1 MLSCFLEIWEP
12 DECHPPQSGRP
23 MGKCVRT
30 KHGPLANGYRVSWR
44 ASAARRHARVTALRL
59 CLGTSIPRSLALNPL
74 NPLRTDSDAMAA
86 IARPNLRN
94 ALEVLRAFLVL
105 GLTSFGGPV
114 AHIGYFRREFVERRR
129 WLDDAS
135 FGDLVGLCQF
145 LPGPASSQVG
155 FSIGLLRAGWL
166 GGIAAWCGFTL
177 PSVLLLLVFA
187 VLAPHL
193 GGPIGDGVLHG
204 LKLMAVAVVAQA
216 VWDMARR
223 LCPDTRRAGIA
234 LMAIAILAMTTT
246 RFAQLIVIAVG
257 AGLGYAMLRTAAP
270 LSASPSPP
278 RLRFRLSRRSGA
290 VALVL
295 FVALLAG
302 LPVLYQVTG
311 ERSVAVFDGFY
322 RAGALVFGG
331 GHVVLPL
338 LQTQT
343 VATGWVS
350 ANDFLAGYGAAQAV
364 PGPLFT
370 FATFLGWLA
379 GGPVHPWL
387 GATLATLGIF
397 LPGLL
402 LVIAALP
409 HWQALRERATTAAML
424 AGVNAAVV
432 GILAS
437 ALYSPVWTS
446 AVHSPADFAI
456 AAVAFVLLTRWKT
469 PPLAVVAMCAIAGA
483 AGLA

>member
-1 MLSCFLEIWEP
+1 M
-12 DECHPPQSGRP
+12 
-23 MGKCVRT
+23 K
-30 KHGPLANGYRVSWR
+30 
-44 ASAARRHARVTALRL
+44 
-59 CLGTSIPRSLALNPL
+59 
-74 NPLRTDSDAMAA
+74 TDSEAVSGAA
-86 IARPNLRN
+86 PSNLRA
-94 ALEVLRAFLVL
+94 ALDVLRAFLVL

-135 FGDLVGLCQF
+135 FVDLVGLCQF

-166 GGIAAWCGFTL
+166 GGVAAWCGFTL

-187 VLAPHL
+187 IVAPRL
-193 GGPIGDGVLHG
+193 GGPVGDGVLHG

-234 LMAIAILAMTTT
+234 LVAIVILAFATTQ
-246 RFAQLIVIAVG
+246 FAQLIVIALG
-257 AGLGYAMLRTAAP
+257 AALGYTLLRSADPTV
-270 LSASPSPP
+270 SQTASP
-278 RLRFRLSRRSGA
+278 LRFRISRTTGA
-290 VALVL
+290 LALVL
-295 FVALLAG
+295 FVTLLFG
-302 LPVLYQVTG
+302 LPVLYQLTG
-311 ERSVAVFDGFY
+311 DRAVGVLDGFY

-338 LQTQT
+338 LQEQT
-343 VATGWVS
+343 VVTGWVS

-370 FATFLGWLA
+370 FATFLGWLS
-379 GGPVHPWL
+379 GSPTHPWL
-387 GATLATLGIF
+387 GATLATAGIF

-446 AVHSPADFAI
+446 AVHRPADFAV
-456 AAVAFVLLTRWKT
+456 AAVAFVLLTRWKA
-469 PPLAVVAMCAIAGA
+469 PPLAVVALCAVAGA

>member
-1 MLSCFLEIWEP
+1 M
-12 DECHPPQSGRP
+12 
-23 MGKCVRT
+23 K
-30 KHGPLANGYRVSWR
+30 
-44 ASAARRHARVTALRL
+44 
-59 CLGTSIPRSLALNPL
+59 
-74 NPLRTDSDAMAA
+74 TDSEAVSGAA
-86 IARPNLRN
+86 PSNLRA
-94 ALEVLRAFLVL
+94 ALDVLRAFLVL

-135 FGDLVGLCQF
+135 FVDLVGLCQF

-166 GGIAAWCGFTL
+166 GGVAAWCGFTL

-187 VLAPHL
+187 IVAPRL
-193 GGPIGDGVLHG
+193 GGPVGDGVLHG

-234 LMAIAILAMTTT
+234 LVAIVILAFATTQ
-246 RFAQLIVIAVG
+246 FAQLIVIALG
-257 AGLGYAMLRTAAP
+257 AALGYALLRSADPTA
-270 LSASPSPP
+270 SQTASP
-278 RLRFRLSRRSGA
+278 LRFRISRTTGA
-290 VALVL
+290 LALVL
-295 FVALLAG
+295 FVTLLFG
-302 LPVLYQVTG
+302 LPVLYQLTG
-311 ERSVAVFDGFY
+311 DRAVGVLDGFY

-338 LQTQT
+338 LQEQT
-343 VATGWVS
+343 VVTGWVS

-370 FATFLGWLA
+370 FATFLGWLS
-379 GGPVHPWL
+379 GSPTHPWL
-387 GATLATLGIF
+387 GATLATAGIF

-446 AVHSPADFAI
+446 AVHRPADFAV
-456 AAVAFVLLTRWKT
+456 AAVAFVLLTRWKA
-469 PPLAVVAMCAIAGA
+469 PPLAVVALCAVAGA

>member
-1 MLSCFLEIWEP
+1 MPFSHC
-12 DECHPPQSGRP
+12 
-23 MGKCVRT
+23 
-30 KHGPLANGYRVSWR
+30 
-44 ASAARRHARVTALRL
+44 
-59 CLGTSIPRSLALNPL
+59 RSLTLSPSL
-74 NPLRTDSDAMAA
+74 KTDSEAVSGAA
-86 IARPNLRN
+86 PSNLRA
-94 ALEVLRAFLVL
+94 ALDVLRAFLVL

-135 FGDLVGLCQF
+135 FVDLVGLCQF

-166 GGIAAWCGFTL
+166 GGVAAWCGFTL

-187 VLAPHL
+187 IVAPRL
-193 GGPIGDGVLHG
+193 GGPVGDGVLHG

-234 LMAIAILAMTTT
+234 LVAIVILAFATTQ
-246 RFAQLIVIAVG
+246 FAQLIVIALG
-257 AGLGYAMLRTAAP
+257 AALGYALLRSADPTA
-270 LSASPSPP
+270 SQTASP
-278 RLRFRLSRRSGA
+278 LRFRISRTTGA
-290 VALVL
+290 LALVL
-295 FVALLAG
+295 FVTLLFG
-302 LPVLYQVTG
+302 LPVLYQLTG
-311 ERSVAVFDGFY
+311 DRAVGVLDGFY

-338 LQTQT
+338 LQEQT
-343 VATGWVS
+343 VVTGWVS

-370 FATFLGWLA
+370 FATFLGWLS
-379 GGPVHPWL
+379 GSPTHPWL
-387 GATLATLGIF
+387 GATLATAGIF

-446 AVHSPADFAI
+446 AVHRPADFAV
-456 AAVAFVLLTRWKT
+456 AAVAFVLLTRWKA
-469 PPLAVVAMCAIAGA
+469 PPLAVVALCAVAGA

>member
-1 MLSCFLEIWEP
+1 M
-12 DECHPPQSGRP
+12 
-23 MGKCVRT
+23 
-30 KHGPLANGYRVSWR
+30 
-44 ASAARRHARVTALRL
+44 
-59 CLGTSIPRSLALNPL
+59 NPL
-74 NPLRTDSDAMAA
+74 KTDIETVVSPCVT
-86 IARPNLRN
+86 RPR
-94 ALEVLRAFLVL
+94 AVLEVLGAFLVL

-129 WLDDAS
+129 WLDDEH
-135 FGDLVGLCQF
+135 FVDLVGLCQF

-187 VLAPHL
+187 IVAPHV
-193 GGPIGDGVLHG
+193 GGPVGDGVLHG
-204 LKLMAVAVVAQA
+204 LKLVAVAVVAQA

-234 LMAIAILAMTTT
+234 LTAMAVLALAATP
-246 RFAQLIVIAVG
+246 FAQLIVIVLG
-257 AGLGYAMLRTAAP
+257 AGLGYLLLRSADRKTPASPLAPHRFQVSRTA
-270 LSASPSPP
+270 
-278 RLRFRLSRRSGA
+278 GG

-295 FVALLAG
+295 FCAMLAG
-302 LPVLYQVTG
+302 LPVLHQITG
-311 ERSVAVFDGFY
+311 DRTVAIFDGFY

-338 LQTQT
+338 LQAQT
-343 VATGWVS
+343 VATGWVTT
-350 ANDFLAGYGAAQAV
+350 NDFLAGYGAAQAV

-370 FATFLGWLA
+370 FAAFLGWLS
-379 GGPVHPWL
+379 GGPAHPWL
-387 GATLATLGIF
+387 GAALATAGIF

-409 HWQALRERATTAAML
+409 HWQALRARAPAAAVL

-446 AVHSPADFAI
+446 AVHSPADFAVAAI
-456 AAVAFVLLTRWKT
+456 ACVLLTRWKA
-469 PPLAVVAMCAIAGA
+469 PPLAVVALCAMAGA
-483 AGLA
+483 TGLV